1 MAGAPIGDVGRDESG
16 VSMFFAVQRLLTDA
30 DLAYFYTDLL
40 LNSPT
45 TVKRAMDRQG
55 IVKSTAYKYAN
66 ELAELGVAEERDEY
80 EDGAALWTVEPVVGT
95 WETETGELVVSP
107 VIIAV
112 YGASTANDDIAYFRE
127 RYGDA
132 ALLNAVGET
141 DAYLRGEQTRRGIAA
156 ALDVPAAA
164 GIAVSQAIEAIIGR
178 ISPVDPAF
186 PNHGDDVHE
195 RTIADAP
202 YVVDA

>member
-1 MAGAPIGDVGRDESG
+1 MAGAPIGKRGCEESG

-66 ELAELGVAEERDEY
+66 ELAELGVAEELDEY
-80 EDGAALWTVEPVVGT
+80 EDGAALWTAEPVVGT
-95 WETETGELVVSP
+95 WETEAAELVVSP
-107 VIIAV
+107 VVIAV
-112 YGASTANDDIAYFRE
+112 YGASTVDDDLEYFLE
-127 RYGDA
+127 RYGEA
-132 ALLNAVGET
+132 TLLHAIVET
-141 DAYLRGEQTRRGIAA
+141 DAYLQGEQTRRGLAT
-156 ALDVPAAA
+156 ALDVPSAA

-178 ISPVDPAF
+178 VSPVDPAF
-186 PNHGDDVHE
+186 PDYSGDVHV
-195 RTIADAP
+195 RAIDDAP
-202 YVVDA
+202 YTVDA

>member
-1 MAGAPIGDVGRDESG
+1 MDGAPIGKLGSDESG

-45 TVKRAMDRQG
+45 TVKQAMDRHG

-66 ELAELGVAEERDEY
+66 ELVELGVAEELDEY

-95 WETETGELVVSP
+95 WETDAAELVVSP
-107 VIIAV
+107 VVIAV
-112 YGASTANDDIAYFRE
+112 YGASTVDDDIEYFLE
-127 RYGDA
+127 RYGEA
-132 ALLNAVGET
+132 TLLHAIVET
-141 DAYLRGEQTRRGIAA
+141 EVYLRGEQTRRGIAT

-178 ISPVDPAF
+178 VSPVDPAF
-186 PNHGDDVHE
+186 PDHSGDVHA

-202 YVVDA
+202 YTIDA

>member
-1 MAGAPIGDVGRDESG
+1 MAGAPIGKRGSEESG

-66 ELAELGVAEERDEY
+66 ELAELGVAEELDEY
-80 EDGAALWTVEPVVGT
+80 EDGAALWTAEPAVGT
-95 WETETGELVVSP
+95 WETEAAELVVSP
-107 VIIAV
+107 VVIAV
-112 YGASTANDDIAYFRE
+112 YGASTVDDDLEYFLE
-127 RYGDA
+127 RYGEA
-132 ALLNAVGET
+132 TLLHAIVET
-141 DAYLRGEQTRRGIAA
+141 DAYLQGEQTRRGLAT
-156 ALDVPAAA
+156 ALDVPSAA

-178 ISPVDPAF
+178 VSPVDPAF
-186 PNHGDDVHE
+186 PDRSGDVHV
-195 RTIADAP
+195 RAIDDAP
-202 YVVDA
+202 YTVDA

>member
-1 MAGAPIGDVGRDESG
+1 MAGAPIGELGSDESG
-16 VSMFFAVQRLLTDA
+16 VSTFFAVQRLLTDA

-80 EDGAALWTVEPVVGT
+80 EDGAALWDVEPVVGT
-95 WETETGELVVSP
+95 WETDAGELVVSP
-107 VIIAV
+107 VVIAV
-112 YGASTANDDIAYFRE
+112 YGASTVDDDIQYFRE
-127 RYGDA
+127 RYGEA
-132 ALLNAVGET
+132 TLFHAIVET
-141 DAYLRGEQTRRGIAA
+141 EAYLRGKQTRRGLATT
-156 ALDVPAAA
+156 LDVTAAA

-178 ISPVDPAF
+178 VSPVDPAF
-186 PNHGDDVHE
+186 PDYSEDVHE
-195 RTIADAP
+195 RTIAEAP
-202 YVVDA
+202 YSLNA